1 MPERVEVLVLGI
13 GNVLW
18 ADEGFGVRAVEA
30 LHRAF
35 AFPPAVRIAD
45 GGTQGLYLFS
55 TVASARRVLLFD
67 AIDFVLAP
75 GTLRILRDDE
85 IPAAL
90 ATKMSPHQTGFAD
103 VLAIARLRGEAPEA
117 ITLIGAQPESLSDL
131 GGSLSDSI
139 KARIPE
145 AVDHAVRELARWG
158 FAAERRAAGSPVE
171 PLNADAL
178 DLSAYESERPSEAA
192 ACRIGD
198 ARVLARRLVAGE
210 H

>member
-1 MPERVEVLVLGI
+1 MDRADVLVLGI

-35 AFPPAVRIAD
+35 IFPPTVQIAD

-55 TVASARRVLLFD
+55 TIASARRVLLFD
-67 AIDFVLAP
+67 AIDFALAP
-75 GTLRILRDDE
+75 ATLRVLRDDE

-90 ATKMSPHQTGFAD
+90 ATKMSPHQTGFSD

-117 ITLIGAQPESLSDL
+117 ITLIGVQPENLSDL
-131 GGSLSDSI
+131 GGSLSDSV

-145 AVDHAVRELARWG
+145 AIDHAMRELARWG
-158 FAAERRAAGSPVE
+158 FAGERRAAADPIL
-171 PLNADAL
+171 PLNAGAL
-178 DLSAYESERPSEAA
+178 DLFAYESERPSEQA
-192 ACRIGD
+192 ACRFGD
-198 ARVLARRLVAGE
+198 ARVLARSTAAER
-210 H
+210 